1 MKDKVTHTLY
11 ETIRKIV
18 QDELKRIK
26 TAQLAIVE
34 EQHPHADESDS
45 DNYACTIA
53 LRDSGIVLK
62 NVPVATSKIG
72 TASIPAVGDMVL
84 VQFIGGDINAPVIT
98 GCLYNDETRPPLND
112 DSQIIMHHPQGAE
125 DGDATRIEILSGSE
139 KKLVIKL
146 GDALEVN
153 LADDDPVV
161 EIKIDGG
168 KGNLTIARD
177 GAVLVQ
183 SDGKVEIKGNE
194 INIEAQAGL
203 KLKGR
208 TIDLN

>member
-1 MKDKVTHTLY
+1 MTHTLY
-11 ETIRKIV
+11 ETIQKIV

-34 EQHPHADESDS
+34 EQHPHVDESDS

-72 TASIPAVGDMVL
+72 TASIPAVGDMVI

-98 GCLYNDETRPPLND
+98 GCLYNDETRPPVSD

-125 DGDATRIEILSGSE
+125 DSDATRIEILSGP
-139 KKLVIKL
+139 KKKMVIKL
-146 GDALEVN
+146 GDTLELN

-161 EIKIDGG
+161 EIKIDGS

-177 GAVLVQ
+177 GAVMVQ

-203 KLKGR
+203 KLKGQ

>member
-1 MKDKVTHTLY
+1 MTHTLY
-11 ETIRKIV
+11 ETIQKIV

-72 TASIPAVGDMVL
+72 TASIPAVGEMVI
-84 VQFIGGDINAPVIT
+84 VQFIGGNINAPVIT

-125 DGDATRIEILSGSE
+125 DSDATRIEILSGSE
-139 KKLVIKL
+139 KKIIIKL
-146 GDALEVN
+146 GDALELN

-161 EIKIDGG
+161 EIKVDGG

-183 SDGKVEIKGNE
+183 SDGKIEIKGNE

-203 KLKGR
+203 KLKGK

>member
-1 MKDKVTHTLY
+1 MTHTLY
-11 ETIRKIV
+11 ETIQKIV

-72 TASIPAVGDMVL
+72 TASIPGVGDMVM

-112 DSQIIMHHPQGAE
+112 DSQIILHHPQGAE
-125 DGDATRIEILSGSE
+125 DSDATRIEILSGSE
-139 KKLVIKL
+139 KKIIIKL
-146 GDALEVN
+146 GDALELN
-153 LADDDPVV
+153 LLDDDPVV
-161 EIKIDGG
+161 EIKVDGG

-177 GAVLVQ
+177 GAVMVQ
-183 SDGKVEIKGNE
+183 SDGKIEIKGNE

-203 KLKGR
+203 KLKGK

>member
-1 MKDKVTHTLY
+1 MTHTLY
-11 ETIRKIV
+11 ETIQKIV
-18 QDELKRIK
+18 QDELKQVK

-34 EQHPHADESDS
+34 AQHPHADESDS

-72 TASIPAVGDMVL
+72 TASIPGVGDMVM
-84 VQFIGGDINAPVIT
+84 VQFIGGDINAPIIT
-98 GCLYNDETRPPLND
+98 GCLYNDEARPPLND

-125 DGDATRIEILSGSE
+125 DSDATRIEIFSGPE
-139 KKLVIKL
+139 KKMVIKL
-146 GDALEVN
+146 GDALELN

-161 EIKIDGG
+161 EIKVDGG

-177 GAVLVQ
+177 GAVMVQ
-183 SDGKVEIKGNE
+183 SDGKIEIKGNE
-194 INIEAQAGL
+194 IIIEAQAGL
-203 KLKGR
+203 KLKGQ

>member
-1 MKDKVTHTLY
+1 MTHTLY
-11 ETIRKIV
+11 ETIQKIV

-72 TASIPAVGDMVL
+72 TASIPAVGEMVI
-84 VQFIGGDINAPVIT
+84 VQFIGGNINAPVIT

-125 DGDATRIEILSGSE
+125 DSDAIRIEILSGSE
-139 KKLVIKL
+139 KKIIIKL
-146 GDALEVN
+146 GDALELN

-161 EIKIDGG
+161 EIKVDGG

-183 SDGKVEIKGNE
+183 SDGKIEIKGNE

-203 KLKGR
+203 KLKGK

>member
-1 MKDKVTHTLY
+1 MTHTLY
-11 ETIRKIV
+11 ETIQKIV
-18 QDELKRIK
+18 QDELKRTK

-34 EQHPHADESDS
+34 EQHPHVDESDS

-72 TASIPAVGDMVL
+72 TASIPAVGDMVM
-84 VQFIGGDINAPVIT
+84 VQFIGGNINAPVIT

-125 DGDATRIEILSGSE
+125 DSDATRIEILSGPE

-146 GDALEVN
+146 GDALELN

-183 SDGKVEIKGNE
+183 SDGKIEIKGNE

-203 KLKGR
+203 KLKGQ

>member
-1 MKDKVTHTLY
+1 MTHTLY
-11 ETIRKIV
+11 ETIQKIV
-18 QDELKRIK
+18 QDELKRTK

-72 TASIPAVGDMVL
+72 TASIPAVGEMVM
-84 VQFIGGDINAPVIT
+84 VQFIGGDINTPVIT

-125 DGDATRIEILSGSE
+125 DSDATRIEILSGSE
-139 KKLVIKL
+139 KKIIIKL
-146 GDALEVN
+146 GDALELN

-161 EIKIDGG
+161 EIKVDGG

-183 SDGKVEIKGNE
+183 SDGKIEIKGNE

-203 KLKGR
+203 KLKGQ

>member
-1 MKDKVTHTLY
+1 MTHTLY
-11 ETIRKIV
+11 ETIQKIV

-72 TASIPAVGDMVL
+72 TASIPAVGDMVI

-98 GCLYNDETRPPLND
+98 GCLYNDETRPPVSD

-125 DGDATRIEILSGSE
+125 DSDATRIEILSGP
-139 KKLVIKL
+139 KKKMVIKL
-146 GDALEVN
+146 GDTLELN

-161 EIKIDGG
+161 EIKIDGS

-177 GAVLVQ
+177 GAVMVQ

-203 KLKGR
+203 KLKGQ